1 MRSFEIWVIGG
12 TLCRRRVQD
21 GAPPRAPARKIRPLS
36 ADHRVVKSTPLP
48 VRALFAL
55 AALCLVALT
64 VNALVGPGVAP
75 YNDTAGRWLYTA
87 AMFGGSALCLASVP
101 SRGRERGAWAAIGL
115 GVLLWSGGDL
125 TWTLW
130 LNNLDNPPYPT
141 IADGLYVGS
150 YISIYVGIL
159 LVLRQRVRPVRPS
172 HWLDGAI
179 GGLAAAAV
187 TAALIFPYLDGLTDG
202 DRIDIVFNLAYPVC
216 DILLLT
222 LIFIALGLN
231 RWRLDASWV
240 LLGLGQL
247 ANVFA
252 DSVFSYQEAVGTYVP
267 SGWLDTFWPLGALVT
282 AAAAWQVAPRRTVE
296 ELGRRMLPLVM
307 TFAAIALGVLVAG
320 QFTPVHEAAALLATA
335 ALLLGGARG
344 ALLFREN
351 VRLLETSTR
360 ESLTDGLSGLANRRA
375 LMLDLEDAAR
385 AAAEG
390 EERTLALFDLDGFK
404 QYNDAF
410 GHAAGDALLRRLA
423 GDLQAAVD
431 GHGRAY
437 RLGGDE
443 FCVLVERYA
452 EADDPVVEA
461 ALLALFEPADPYAVD
476 ASYGLVGLPRD
487 AVTASEA
494 LRLADHRM
502 YALKHGRRATQGQA
516 REVLLALLGE
526 REPDLQ
532 RHMRDVAGLARAV
545 GREMGLDAEDLD
557 VVVRAAEL
565 HDIGKVAIPDAI
577 LDKPSALDDDEWA
590 FIRQHTIIGERIVS
604 AAEALRPVGRVVRS
618 SHERWDG
625 AGYPDGL
632 HGLEIP
638 LGARIVLACDAWDAM
653 TSDRAYRRAMP
664 AEDAAAELRANSG
677 TQFDPEVVAALLAV
691 VFDNER
697 LAATG

>member
-1 MRSFEIWVIGG
+1 
-12 TLCRRRVQD
+12 
-21 GAPPRAPARKIRPLS
+21 
-36 ADHRVVKSTPLP
+36 VKSTPKP
-48 VRALFAL
+48 IRALFAL
-55 AALCLVALT
+55 AALCLAAQT
-64 VNALVGPGVAP
+64 VNALVGPGAQP
-75 YNDTAGRWLYTA
+75 ANAAASSWLYTVT
-87 AMFGGSALCLASVP
+87 MFAGSALCLAAVP
-101 SRGRERGAWAAIGL
+101 RHGRERAAWAAIGV

-125 TWTLW
+125 TWTVW
-130 LNNLDNPPYPT
+130 LDNLDNPPYPSV
-141 IADGLYVGS
+141 ADGLYLGNYVA
-150 YISIYVGIL
+150 IYVGVL
-159 LVLRQRVRPVRPS
+159 LLLRQRVRPVRPS
-172 HWLDGAI
+172 QWLDGMV

-187 TAALIFPYLDGLTDG
+187 VAALVFPFLSGLTDG
-202 DRIDIVFNLAYPVC
+202 DTIDVAFNLAYPVC
-216 DILLLT
+216 DVLLLT
-222 LIFIALGLN
+222 VIVLALGLN

-247 ANVFA
+247 ANVVA
-252 DSVFSYQEAVGTYVP
+252 DSVFSYQEAVGTYVA
-267 SGWLDTFWPLGALVT
+267 GAWLDTLWPLGAVLT
-282 AAAAWQVAPRRTVE
+282 AAAAWQLSRQRSVE
-296 ELGRRMLPLVM
+296 ELGARTLPLVAM
-307 TFAAIALGVLVAG
+307 FAAVALGVLVAG
-320 QFTPVHEAAALLATA
+320 QFTPVHEAAAILATA
-335 ALLLGGARG
+335 ALLTAGARG
-344 ALLFREN
+344 VLLFRDN
-351 VRLLETSTR
+351 LRLLQTSRR
-360 ESLTDGLSGLANRRA
+360 ESLTDGLSGLPNRRA
-375 LMLDLEDAAR
+375 LMIDLEDAAE
-385 AAAEG
+385 AATAHG
-390 EERTLALFDLDGFK
+390 PRTLALFDLDGFK

-410 GHAAGDALLRRLA
+410 GHAAGDALLKRLA
-423 GDLQAAVD
+423 TDLAAAVA

-443 FCVLVERYA
+443 FCILLHRYA
-452 EADDPVVEA
+452 DVRDPVIES

-476 ASYGLVGLPRD
+476 ASYGLVALPDD
-487 AVTASEA
+487 APTAAEA

-526 REPDLQ
+526 REPDLH
-532 RHMRDVAGLARAV
+532 RHMRDVASLARAV

-577 LDKPSALDDDEWA
+577 LDKPDALDDDEWA
-590 FIRQHTIIGERIVS
+590 FVRQHTIIGERIVS

-625 AGYPDGL
+625 GGYPDGL
-632 HGLEIP
+632 HGSDIP

-664 AEDAAAELRANSG
+664 AEDAAAELRANAG

>member
-1 MRSFEIWVIGG
+1 M
-12 TLCRRRVQD
+12 
-21 GAPPRAPARKIRPLS
+21 
-36 ADHRVVKSTPLP
+36 VKSTPQL

-55 AALCLVALT
+55 AALCLAALV
-64 VNALVGPGVAP
+64 VNALIGPGAEP
-75 YNDTAGRWLYTA
+75 YSDTAASWLYTA
-87 AMFGGSALCLASVP
+87 AMFGGSALCLASVR
-101 SRGRERGAWAAIGL
+101 SHDRERWAWAAIGV
-115 GVLLWSGGDL
+115 GVLLWAGGDL
-125 TWTLW
+125 TWTVW
-130 LNNLDNPPYPT
+130 LDNLDDPPYPSV
-141 IADGLYVGS
+141 ADGLYLAS
-150 YISIYVGIL
+150 YLSIYGGIL

-187 TAALIFPYLDGLTDG
+187 AAALVFPYLDGLTDG
-202 DRIDIVFNLAYPVC
+202 DSIDIAFNLAYPVC

-222 LIFIALGLN
+222 LIFLALGLN

-267 SGWLDTFWPLGALVT
+267 GGWLDIFWPLGVLLT
-282 AAAAWQVAPRRTVE
+282 AAAAWQLAHRTSVE

-307 TFAAIALGVLVAG
+307 SFAAVALGVLVAS
-320 QFTPVHEAAALLATA
+320 QFTPVHEAAVLLAAA
-335 ALLLGGARG
+335 ALLIAGARG
-344 ALLFREN
+344 VLLFREN
-351 VRLLETSTR
+351 LRLLETSRR

-375 LMLDLEDAAR
+375 LMLDLDEAAS
-385 AAAEG
+385 AATAE
-390 EERTLALFDLDGFK
+390 EPRTLGLFDLDGFK

-423 GDLQAAVD
+423 GDLAAAVE

-443 FCVLVERYA
+443 FCVLLERHA
-452 EADDPVVEA
+452 GGDDPVVEA

-487 AVTASEA
+487 ATTAAEA

-565 HDIGKVAIPDAI
+565 HDIGKVAVPDAI
-577 LDKPSALDDDEWA
+577 LRKPSALDDDEWA

-632 HGLEIP
+632 RGFEIP

-664 AEDAAAELRANSG
+664 AEDAAAELRANAG
-677 TQFDPEVVAALLAV
+677 TQFDPEVVTVLLAV